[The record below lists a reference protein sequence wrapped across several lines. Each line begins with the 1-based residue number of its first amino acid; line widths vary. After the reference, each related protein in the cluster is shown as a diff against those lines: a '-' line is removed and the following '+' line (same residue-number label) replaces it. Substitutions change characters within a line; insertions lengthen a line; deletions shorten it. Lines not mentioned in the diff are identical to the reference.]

1 MQYFTQ
7 EYIDFFK
14 YLSNNNHKEWFHDN
28 IKRYENNIKKPFL
41 NFVTSLIEEVSKIDD
56 EVNLDA
62 KKCISRIN
70 RDIRFSKDKTPYNL
84 HLRL

>member
-28 IKRYENNIKKPFL
+28 IKRYENNVK
-41 NFVTSLIEEVSKIDD
+41 
-56 EVNLDA
+56 
-62 KKCISRIN
+62 N
-70 RDIRFSKDKTPYNL
+70 RF
-84 HLRL
+84 